1 MKQRHCRLW
10 LLNATI
16 PHELRCLLN
25 DNVNVQQ
32 RLNRVWYTH
41 AHDLA
46 ERAVVFVSNNHGDR
60 EGSKGAE
67 AQKVPWA
74 YGPFGGKTSA
84 HVLDCLCP
92 GMVLT
97 VCE

>member
-1 MKQRHCRLW
+1 MAKSC
-10 LLNATI
+10 
-16 PHELRCLLN
+16 
-25 DNVNVQQ
+25 VV
-32 RLNRVWYTH
+32 
-41 AHDLA
+41 HDSA
-46 ERAVVFVSNNHGDR
+46 ERAVGFVSNNHGDR
-60 EGSKGAE
+60 GGGGKGAE
-67 AQKVPWA
+67 AQKFPWA